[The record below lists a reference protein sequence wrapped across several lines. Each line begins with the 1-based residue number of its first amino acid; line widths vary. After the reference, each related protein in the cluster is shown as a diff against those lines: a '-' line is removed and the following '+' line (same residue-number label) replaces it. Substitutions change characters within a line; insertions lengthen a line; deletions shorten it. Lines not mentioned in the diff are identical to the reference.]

1 MCLAGKV
8 KQYLHGWGLLSE
20 RGRLPRIL
28 LPGHLELLGRGGGG
42 GEGFWD
48 GGLVRLL
55 LPLGFLLLKVTVQ
68 RQRKDGTC
76 DLLRILLGARESRHS
91 RDYSHQHCVCVAGG
105 VGGGEW
111 GATKENLKL
120 RTRQPVP
127 LFSGFANN
135 SAQKR
140 SRCESVCLGESDC
153 VWAAEG
159 LERNLALDFTSDW
172 PTFRIKK
179 KIGSDIPFLYAL
191 WFLLE
196 EFYDWRSKCNG
207 CFFFCFCFSCYCDS
221 SKHQKDISICHS

>member
-1 MCLAGKV
+1 MGAAVWTWPSAAHPASGTPGAAGPRRRRRRGI
-8 KQYLHGWGLLSE
+8 LGWRARAAPSATRLSASQSNCSE
-20 RGRLPRIL
+20 AKKGRDVWPAANLIWSMRI
-28 LPGHLELLGRGGGG
+28 PSQS
-42 GEGFWD
+42 
-48 GGLVRLL
+48 RLF
-55 LPLGFLLLKVTVQ
+55 PST
-68 RQRKDGTC
+68 
-76 DLLRILLGARESRHS
+76 
-91 RDYSHQHCVCVAGG
+91 
-105 VGGGEW
+105 
-111 GATKENLKL
+111 TKENLKL
-120 RTRQPVP
+120 RTRQPVS

-196 EFYDWRSKCNG
+196 EFYDWRSKYNG
-207 CFFFCFCFSCYCDS
+207 WGFFLFLFFVLLWFIKAPERYFDLSQLIRGGWNSVQLSNVWSCRN
-221 SKHQKDISICHS
+221 KAVGTQNP